1 MAALIVGDLASLDLS
16 VAVIAKMGFEG
27 ALNSVKRKRATTEKE
42 SFTQRMKMGQDSNIK
57 AAMVYSGYIFNYFM
71 PLFAAYRGSQ

>member
-27 ALNSVKRKRATTEKE
+27 ALNSVKRKRATTEKK
-42 SFTQRMKMGQDSNIK
+42 SFTQRMKMGQGSNIK
-57 AAMVYSGYIFNYFM
+57 AGTYLIILCRFLLLIERVS
-71 PLFAAYRGSQ
+71 R